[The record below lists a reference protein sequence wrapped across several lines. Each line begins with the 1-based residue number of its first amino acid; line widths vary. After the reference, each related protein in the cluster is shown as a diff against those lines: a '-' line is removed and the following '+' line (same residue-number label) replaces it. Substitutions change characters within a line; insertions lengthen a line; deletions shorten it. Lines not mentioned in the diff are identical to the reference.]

1 MKIIAWNINGIRAML
16 KKNNLV
22 ELINDENPDIICLGE
37 TKISCPLVNDV
48 QDSLNK
54 SLNNKYF
61 NYWSP
66 CKIKAGY
73 SGTAILTKK
82 EPINVIYGLNV
93 NNKEYDDEGR
103 VITCEFSK
111 FYLVHVYTPNSG
123 QVLARLDFRVKIWDS
138 MFIKYINKLKEHKK
152 VIVCGDLNVAHK
164 EIDLKNPK
172 TNLKTAGFTIEERE
186 SFDNILNNTDLIDT
200 FRYLHKETI
209 KYSFWSYKFRARD
222 KNAGWRIDYFLV
234 DKKLIKKVIKSD
246 ILVDIMGS
254 DHAPVIL
261 EIKPINNNIME
272 KLSIVEHVKQIY
284 ETCNI
289 SQCSLNDEE
298 EESPMYGG

>member
-37 TKISCPLVNDV
+37 TKISCSLVNDV

-54 SLNNKYF
+54 SLNNKYY

-66 CKIKAGY
+66 CKVKTGY

-186 SFDNILNNTDLIDT
+186 SFDDILNNTDLIDT
-200 FRYLHKETI
+200 FRYLHKEII

-234 DKKLIKKVIKSD
+234 DKRLIKKVIKSD

-254 DHAPVIL
+254 DHAPIIL
-261 EIKPINNNIME
+261 EIK
-272 KLSIVEHVKQIY
+272 
-284 ETCNI
+284 
-289 SQCSLNDEE
+289 
-298 EESPMYGG
+298 